1 MPPTPGRRIG
11 RLAAVGGFLL
21 LIAFPVIAII
31 EGEGLL
37 LLLPVGLLPLLVWL
51 AWLWFGQIRY
61 LEVSPGKLKIVY
73 RLRRRVVSLDR
84 VAGCERIDKPSA
96 SFLYGPVFSLRA
108 LKEELAKELGPLEVI
123 ATGMADFLLI
133 RFRGNR
139 PSLLVGVS
147 DPEGLER
154 ALQEAAET

>member
-61 LEVSPGKLKIVY
+61 L
-73 RLRRRVVSLDR
+73 
-84 VAGCERIDKPSA
+84 
-96 SFLYGPVFSLRA
+96 
-108 LKEELAKELGPLEVI
+108 
-123 ATGMADFLLI
+123 
-133 RFRGNR
+133 
-139 PSLLVGVS
+139 
-147 DPEGLER
+147 
-154 ALQEAAET
+154 